1 MHRLVP
7 LSMIRS
13 MANCTRRGFRL
24 LFCFSPAFVVLC
36 VSRFRVLHAM
46 HVTRSSCICGACHL
60 FAPLILCTLHGI
72 WTGSPRPPLAVS
84 RTARDLRLHLF
95 SGASVLMWLFLD
107 GASAGRSP
115 TLIQMLRHD
124 ASSWTARMLRLRV
137 CMWAVW
143 SLTCLFDRF
152 SASSQD
158 DVCPATDSWHRC
170 LRSHHAQRQLNELAL
185 AHGLA

>member
-95 SGASVLMWLFLD
+95 SGASVLMWLFYRWRLCGPLTD
-107 GASAGRSP
+107 ANSDAPPRCVVMDSS
-115 TLIQMLRHD
+115 HV
-124 ASSWTARMLRLRV
+124 ASSSVHVGRLV
-137 CMWAVW
+137 IDMP
-143 SLTCLFDRF
+143 FDRV